1 MATPPPAPPRNPG
14 RDDDDRAPI
23 DDTTGAGPDLL
34 DVEDDPAL
42 DRSSDDLTGHGRSDA
57 YDDEAAENR

>member
-1 MATPPPAPPRNPG
+1 MVHPQSPRNPG
-14 RDDDDRAPI
+14 RDDDDRTPL
-23 DDTTGAGPDLL
+23 DGSPGAEPDLL
-34 DVEDDPAL
+34 DLGDDPTL

>member
-1 MATPPPAPPRNPG
+1 MAVIETPRNPG

-23 DDTTGAGPDLL
+23 DTTPGAEPDLL
-34 DVEDDPAL
+34 EIEDDGAL
-42 DRSSDDLTGHGRSDA
+42 ERSSDDLTGHGRSDA